1 MTNIRLKKTDS
12 NNRQKEKPEEEKNVP
27 KNETF
32 PDGSSE
38 DDLGKKRKMI
48 LTGITAGVGVAGAAA
63 AGLLFFGPFSP
74 FGVKENEK
82 QDTIPTDKLAQS
94 PTKKEEPVKV
104 QVPQEHMV
112 EQSNVIASPV
122 GKDSS
127 KSSSNKVAVAPQVK
141 ETEPKKQNV
150 IESPKQINEKP
161 SVQLDTKDIP
171 PPFIAPKNEI
181 AVATLPKE
189 ATGPA
194 VYNYDILDGGP
205 LLNIPQKQKI
215 YVSRDP
221 NFKKIY
227 LNGSADSSGKY
238 RISIPPPG
246 DIYWKDQNENVHKM
260 TIIPPESSALIAEIP
275 EQLKLKDSIK
285 WNSNGKVSFYRIEI
299 ATDIDFLN
307 RVKVF
312 STVKTSFPVQNIG
325 KGRWYLKISALNLQ
339 SGTWDYTKIFPINIE
354 DYASVKEPV
363 VSEEPKKEEQ
373 PAPVPEVKEAKPEEL
388 TPPAVQPEDPP
399 VKAAEPVAPVEATVP
414 EKSTSPPEE

>member
-12 NNRQKEKPEEEKNVP
+12 NNRQKEKPEEVKNVP

-32 PDGSSE
+32 PDGSSD

-74 FGVKENEK
+74 FGMKENEK
-82 QDTIPTDKLAQS
+82 QDNIPTEKPVES
-94 PTKKEEPVKV
+94 PAKKEEPFKV

-112 EQSNVIASPV
+112 EQSNVIAAPV
-122 GKDSS
+122 GKESA
-127 KSSSNKVAVAPQVK
+127 KTSSNKVAVAPPVK
-141 ETEPKKQNV
+141 ETETNKQNLIEAPKK
-150 IESPKQINEKP
+150 INERP
-161 SVQLDTKDIP
+161 TVHLDNKDIP
-171 PPFIAPKNEI
+171 PPFIAPKNDI
-181 AVATLPKE
+181 SVAALPKE

-246 DIYWKDQNENVHKM
+246 EIYWKDQNDNVHKM
-260 TIIPPESSALIAEIP
+260 TIIPPESSALIADIP
-275 EQLKLKDSIK
+275 EQLKLKDTIK

-299 ATDIDFLN
+299 ATDIEFLN

-339 SGTWDYTKIFPINIE
+339 SGTWDFTKIFPINIE
-354 DYASVKEPV
+354 DHLIIKEPV
-363 VSEEPKKEEQ
+363 VIEQPKKEEQ
-373 PAPVPEVKEAKPEEL
+373 PAPMPEVKEAKPEEP
-388 TPPAVQPEDPP
+388 TPTVQPEDPP

-414 EKSTSPPEE
+414 EKSTIQPPEE